1 MARILISDQV
11 SERRSILSTFLRG
24 DEHVI
29 IPVAGEEEASR
40 FMREVHPDLVIAEG
54 SVGGAKL
61 LAEAKE
67 LDSSVAVI
75 MILAAPPTVE
85 QVVELMHQGVSDV
98 LVSPLD
104 INDVQAKVDRALNRR
119 SSADALQ
126 IRFHDLVGSSQR
138 MQQVFRKIVK
148 ASAADVPVLILGEKG
163 TGKQLVAE
171 QIHSLSHRKDRPFK
185 VVHCAGLAGPEL
197 DSELFGHEPGVF
209 SWAIERRRGQLELG
223 EGGTVCLQEVTAL
236 TAALQTKL
244 LRFLDERLLQRLG
257 GDSSL
262 SADVRIV
269 AATSEPIL
277 PRVEEG
283 SFRSDVY
290 YALSANVIELPPLRA
305 RVNDIPEIVEHFL
318 GRYDVQIAGEAM
330 EMFMNYSWPG
340 NVDELRN
347 AVEQAI
353 NSCDNNRIELKDIP
367 GRVLKAVAM
376 TGRKYRFTPR
386 PKEPNGP

>member
-1 MARILISDQV
+1 MARILIADQV

-29 IPVAGEEEASR
+29 IPVAGEDEASR

-61 LAEAKE
+61 LAEARE
-67 LDSSVAVI
+67 LDTNVAVI

-119 SSADALQ
+119 TSADALQ
-126 IRFHDLVGSSQR
+126 IRFHDLVGSSQK

-148 ASAADVPVLILGEKG
+148 ASVTDVPVLIHGEKG
-163 TGKQLVAE
+163 VGKRLVAE
-171 QIHSLSHRKDRPFK
+171 QIHSLSSRKDRSFS
-185 VVHCAGLAGPEL
+185 VVHCIGLAGPEL
-197 DSELFGHEPGVF
+197 ESELFGHEPGVF
-209 SWAIERRRGQLELG
+209 VWANERKRGQLELG
-223 EGGTVCLQEVTAL
+223 EGGTVLLQEVARL
-236 TAALQTKL
+236 MPPLQTKL

-257 GDSSL
+257 GDSL
-262 SADVRIV
+262 VSADVRIL
-269 AATSEPIL
+269 AASSESIL
-277 PRVEEG
+277 SKVQEG
-283 SFRSDVY
+283 SFRSDLY
-290 YALSANVIELPPLRA
+290 YALSSNLIELPPLRA
-305 RVNDIPEIVEHFL
+305 RYNDIPEIVEHFL
-318 GRYDVQIAGEAM
+318 ARYDVQIAGEAM
-330 EMFMNYSWPG
+330 EVLLNYSWPG
-340 NVDELRN
+340 NVDELKN

-353 NSCDNNRIELKDIP
+353 NSCDDNRIELKDLP
-367 GRVLKAVAM
+367 PRVLKSVAL
-376 TGRKYRFTPR
+376 TGRRHRFTPR